1 MFSGKPSEASRW
13 LKAMNTYF
21 SINSKVYSLDELKI
35 ALILSKMDTGKG
47 VAFSEKWYDKMAN
60 TAIKAKDKTL
70 AEFTKDYNLNFNP
83 FDTKIKA
90 RRDLSKLIQKL
101 GKDEDGTP
109 NDGFQE
115 YVNEFENLATKA
127 QFEDKLTTVT
137 QFSAGLD

>member
-1 MFSGKPSEASRW
+1 
-13 LKAMNTYF
+13 MNTYF
-21 SINSKVYSLDELKI
+21 SINPKIYSSDELKI

-47 VAFSEKWYDKMAN
+47 VVFSEKWYDKMAN
-60 TAIKAKDKTL
+60 PATKAEDKTL

-90 RRDLSKLIQKL
+90 RRDLSKLMQKP

-115 YVNEFENLATKA
+115 YVNEFKNLATKA
-127 QFEDKLTTVT
+127 QFKDKLTAVT
-137 QFSAGLD
+137 QFSAGLDQQLSIHGIPT